1 MCKALTTFVLMLA
14 ADVVPHRYALVWDN
28 TQKLVV
34 SRDQTRTK
42 KNQMMLWANAYA
54 AKNRVA
60 SSAGKS
66 VTSQSTLEA
75 CDISLT
81 SFLPSSDDVD
91 LLRERMVQMVSQ
103 ILVAHI
109 NYFAQNCSSAVVRHV
124 THAHSS
130 ESAVK
135 TQLVIFFNV
144 HLMLCVSKWFH
155 KIASGS

>member
-1 MCKALTTFVLMLA
+1 MCKAMATFVLMLA

-42 KNQMMLWANAYA
+42 KNQMLWANAYA
-54 AKNRVA
+54 AKNHVA

-75 CDISLT
+75 SDISLT
-81 SFLPSSDDVD
+81 SFLPSSDDVN

-135 TQLVIFFNV
+135 TQLVIFF
-144 HLMLCVSKWFH
+144 
-155 KIASGS
+155 